1 MNGQKIPIQDQF
13 LQINY
18 PLENLLLVRKLTNQH
33 IRLIKRNKKL
43 QKLTNSMN
51 LKMKKSDHL
60 QNHFVN
66 SVK

>member
-1 MNGQKIPIQDQF
+1 MNGQKIPTQDQF

-18 PLENLLLVRKLTNQH
+18 LQENLLLARKLTNIH
-33 IRLIKRNKKL
+33 IHLIKQNKKL
-43 QKLTNSMN
+43 QKPTNSMN

-60 QNHFVN
+60 PNHFVN